1 MSEARSWSNSLPCAA
16 DIAGRWQTL
25 LWGLGYQLQEE
36 ITSGQLISYR
46 GNQLRGMPLHAPL
59 ISYWNNHQ
67 LGLRQV
73 CRKVSSVTRVQMK
86 PALVQQ
92 VIYERTTT

>member
-1 MSEARSWSNSLPCAA
+1 MSKARSWSNSLPCAA
-16 DIAGRWQTL
+16 DIAGWWQTL

-36 ITSGQLISYR
+36 ITSGQLISYQ
-46 GNQLRGMPLHAPL
+46 GNQLRGMPFHAPL

-67 LGLRQV
+67 LGLGQV

-92 VIYERTTT
+92 VMYERAVT